1 MSQNRRKRYYID
13 RLFQRR
19 FLWLFLMLV
28 VIITICNLMFYFGLL
43 RPAVDNAMF
52 RSHIRVDNPVNIV
65 TGLLSRFIPV
75 IVLLVTVLTV
85 GMYSIFRLQLE
96 RFLGWL
102 TSHLQLTIEG
112 GQPNSGKKYV
122 PIAQFQDLEP
132 ALLWFLYHVH
142 QQEVSSREISKKIRV
157 FTAHQSDANRNA
169 LLKALDWEQ

>member
-1 MSQNRRKRYYID
+1 MSKNRRRQYYID

-43 RPAVDNAMF
+43 RPAVDDAMF
-52 RSHIRVDNPVNIV
+52 RSHIQVDNPVNIV

-85 GMYSIFRLQLE
+85 GLYSIFRVRLE

-102 TSHLQLTIEG
+102 TNHLQLTMEG
-112 GQPNSGKKYV
+112 GQSNTGRKYV

-132 ALLWFLYHVH
+132 TLLWFLYHVH
-142 QQEVSSREISKKIRV
+142 EQEVSSQEISQKIRA
-157 FTAHQSDANRNA
+157 FSTLQSNANRKA